1 MNDIVLDIFFSFV
14 FMMCLC
20 FRKKKKKC
28 LLHVKKKNTN
38 GKEGVSIL
46 CLFNL
51 NVVSSPK
58 LKPESD
64 KRKRES
70 EI

>member
-1 MNDIVLDIFFSFV
+1 
-14 FMMCLC
+14 MCLC